1 MTHPSNRSV
10 LGILSIASLIFS
22 IYLLAKFSFQ
32 SNAGSSEQIDLI
44 ITTISSFNIAILLG
58 WLSFGLPM
66 GLTISIL
73 AALIVIWADLRA
85 NLNGYSIFTLQ
96 FFATAFFGHEFLKT
110 KRKLDNSYNI
120 KLEKISEEKNLIT
133 NSIREKEDS
142 ILVLERKLDRY
153 SILKEVV
160 EALSTRVTL
169 DEISSVI
176 IEKACKIVGKEDR
189 ILLYFVD
196 TEKQALMLSSSEGPV
211 RVMAKTG
218 DVFDHWVFRNRK
230 TLIIEDVTTDFRF
243 SMEDIEESKS
253 SFRSLVE
260 APLLSE
266 DKVIGILRM
275 DCAAEHTY
283 TQDDLRLL
291 GIIADLGAVAIQ
303 NALLIAKTEELA
315 IRDGVTGLFVR
326 RYFLERFQEELR
338 RAAMKKGVLSI
349 LILDIDHFKDY
360 NDKYGHAAG
369 DLVLKHLASLLNS
382 MAREGDIV
390 ARYGGE
396 EMIILFCGKDKSRA
410 ASAAEEIRKAVKD
423 QPLVL
428 RRHTANITVSIGV
441 AAYPLDAVLEEELM
455 KIADERLYKAKEGG
469 RDMVCSG

>member
-1 MTHPSNRSV
+1 MTHPSNRSI
-10 LGILSIASLIFS
+10 LGILSIASLVIS

-32 SNAGSSEQIDLI
+32 PDTGSSAQINLI

-66 GLTISIL
+66 GLTITIL
-73 AALIVIWADLRA
+73 AALIVTWADLRA
-85 NLNGYSIFTLQ
+85 PLSGYSIFIIQ
-96 FFATAFFGHEFLKT
+96 FFATAVFGHEFLKAA
-110 KRKLDNSYNI
+110 RKLDNSYNL
-120 KLEKISEEKNLIT
+120 KLEKIGEEKNLIT
-133 NSIREKEDS
+133 NSIREKGES
-142 ILVLERKLDRY
+142 ILVLERKLERY

-160 EALSTRVTL
+160 EALSMRVTL
-169 DEISSVI
+169 DEISAVI
-176 IEKACKIVGKEDR
+176 IEKAGKIVGKEDR

-196 TEKQALMLSSSEGPV
+196 TEKQALMLSASEGPV
-211 RVMAKTG
+211 RVMAKNG

-230 TLIIEDVTTDFRF
+230 TLIVEDVKTDFRF

-260 APLLSE
+260 APLISE

-275 DCAAEHTY
+275 DSAVEHTY
-283 TQDDLRLL
+283 AQDDLRLL

-315 IRDGVTGLFVR
+315 IRDGVTGLVVR
-326 RYFLERFQEELR
+326 RYFMERFQEEVR

-349 LILDIDHFKDY
+349 LILDIDHFKNY

-369 DLVLKHLASLLNS
+369 DLVLKHLANLLNS
-382 MAREGDIV
+382 MVSEGDIV

-396 EMIILFCGKDKSRA
+396 EMIVLLCGKNKSQA
-410 ASAAEEIRKAVKD
+410 VSAAEEIRKAVKNKS
-423 QPLVL
+423 LVL

-441 AAYPLDAVLEEELM
+441 AAYPADAILEEDLI
-455 KIADERLYKAKEGG
+455 KIADDRLYKAKEGG
-469 RDMVCSG
+469 RDMVC

>member
-1 MTHPSNRSV
+1 M
-10 LGILSIASLIFS
+10 GILSIASLVFS

-32 SNAGSSEQIDLI
+32 PDIGSSTQTNLI
-44 ITTISSFNIAILLG
+44 ITTISSFNIAIFLG

-96 FFATAFFGHEFLKT
+96 FFATALFGYEFLKA
-110 KRKLDNSYNI
+110 RIKLDNSYNL
-120 KLEKISEEKNLIT
+120 KLEKISEERNLII
-133 NSIREKEDS
+133 NSIREREEN

-169 DEISSVI
+169 DEISAVI
-176 IEKACKIVGKEDR
+176 IEKAGKIVGKEDR

-196 TEKQALMLSSSEGPV
+196 TEKQALMLSASKGPV
-211 RVMAKTG
+211 KIMAKTG

-230 TLIIEDVTTDFRF
+230 TLMVEDVKTDFRF
-243 SMEDIEESKS
+243 STEDIEESKS
-253 SFRSLVE
+253 SLRSLVE
-260 APLLSE
+260 VPLLSE

-275 DCAAEHTY
+275 DSAVEY
-283 TQDDLRLL
+283 MYVQDDLRLL
-291 GIIADLGAVAIQ
+291 DIIADLGAVAIQ

-315 IRDGVTGLFVR
+315 IRDGVTGLVVR
-326 RYFLERFQEELR
+326 RYFMERFQEEVR
-338 RAAMKKGVLSI
+338 RAAMKKDVLSI
-349 LILDIDHFKDY
+349 LILDIDHFKNY

-369 DLVLKHLASLLNS
+369 DLVLKHLANLLNS
-382 MAREGDIV
+382 MVGEGDIV

-396 EMIILFCGKDKSRA
+396 EMVILLCGKDKDRA
-410 ASAAEEIRKAVKD
+410 VSIAEEIREAVKNK
-423 QPLVL
+423 PLVL

-441 AAYPLDAVLEEELM
+441 AAYPNDAVLEEELI

-469 RDMVCSG
+469 RDMVC